1 MRTLQATRKPANKE
15 AAVLSPSATAN
26 ENPRINPETPERR
39 KSRLVFV
46 ERDSSNPILENL
58 EKLEMN
64 SENLGFATVEFV
76 TP

>member
-1 MRTLQATRKPANKE
+1 MRTLQATRKPAKK
-15 AAVLSPSATAN
+15 AVAVFSPSATAT

-39 KSRLVFV
+39 KSCLVFR
-46 ERDSSNPILENL
+46 ERDSPNPILENL